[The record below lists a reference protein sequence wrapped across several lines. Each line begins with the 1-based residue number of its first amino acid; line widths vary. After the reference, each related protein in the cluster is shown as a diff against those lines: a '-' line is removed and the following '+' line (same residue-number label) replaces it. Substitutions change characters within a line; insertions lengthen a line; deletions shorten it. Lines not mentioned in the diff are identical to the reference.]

1 MIRQSL
7 AVIFFIFTAI
17 QPIFAVVMYDEGR
30 EMVNGIQLLRDKD
43 DLRAYYYIPQFPRLS
58 TKDDGSLEFLCMKY
72 VGQGGEETN
81 GGIFHALV
89 EFTLPQNVVAAAE
102 IELGKRI
109 AGARIVGPVP
119 MMQATEDDE
128 NGLASFKV
136 ISAILNNTEG
146 DNPFTSSVITSGFAP
161 LLPGSKAAIAAKL
174 NQAGAT
180 LLWESLQGPTS
191 DISVSIHGYY
201 EAAVKGYNAVITAE
215 VENVYEHFSRVYSKQ
230 EGYTKRQLR
239 NITDELRQNQVLK
252 IEVFDRSAGLNI
264 NTKDMDN
271 ILNMVTDKL
280 IELIFDAETGWAKQP
295 DRETAVEQGQIQ
307 GRQDRG
313 WFARTFLG
321 ADDTPYYTDDQFVM
335 KKREDIR
342 VNKFYLNLSKSTT
355 IKVPVYTSGN
365 IGGLYD
371 ALGDN
376 DKYFRIVN
384 LDDAAFQKRDI
395 HFQVDGE
402 FTNAF
407 EDLINFVSV
416 SFKKDAGAGG
426 ETVTKD
432 LVFRKED
439 LAGKYFQSVTYPR
452 LGSKTDEWLNYDYKV
467 VWSIKGIPNPINFP
481 ADETEWAHN
490 NATSIPL
497 APPLTKRILEI
508 DADRQMFKDAEIR
521 SAQIRFMT
529 ILGGKAQ
536 VHKTVILRTDDAEST
551 NRISL
556 YHDPGE
562 PIAYQISW
570 YSTKGILNQKTQ
582 VLEGEYMFVLPP
594 DPSEFNK

>member
-1 MIRQSL
+1 MPRHSL
-7 AVIFFIFTAI
+7 FLFLFLLSAL
-17 QPIFAVVMYDEGR
+17 QPLFAVVMYDEGR

-43 DLRAYYYIPQFPRLS
+43 DPRAFYYIPQFPRLS

-72 VGQGGEETN
+72 VGQGGAETN

-89 EFTLPQNVVAAAE
+89 EFTLPQNVIAAAE
-102 IELGKRI
+102 IELGKRV

-136 ISAILNNTEG
+136 ISAILNDTEG
-146 DNPFTSSVITSGFAP
+146 ENPFTSTVITSGYAP

-295 DRETAVEQGQIQ
+295 ERETAVEQGQIQ

-335 KKREDIR
+335 KRREDIR

-371 ALGDN
+371 ALGQN

-416 SFKKDAGAGG
+416 SFKKDAGDGG

-439 LAGKYFQSVTYPR
+439 LAGKYFQTVTYPR
-452 LGSKTDEWLNYDYKV
+452 LGTKDDEWLNYDYKV

-508 DADRQMFKDAEIR
+508 DADRQMFKDADIR

-556 YHDPGE
+556 YHDPNE

>member
-7 AVIFFIFTAI
+7 AVFLFLLTAI

-43 DLRAYYYIPQFPRLS
+43 DLRAYYYIPQFPRLA
-58 TKDDGSLEFLCMKY
+58 TKEDGSLEFLCMKY

-102 IELGKRI
+102 IELGKRV

-128 NGLASFKV
+128 NGLASFQV

-371 ALGDN
+371 ALGEN

-384 LDDAAFQKRDI
+384 LDDAAFQKRDV

-402 FTNAF
+402 FANAF

-416 SFKKDAGAGG
+416 SFKKDPGNGK
-426 ETVTKD
+426 ESVTKD

-439 LAGKYFQSVTYPR
+439 LTGKYFQTVTYPR
-452 LGSKTDEWLNYDYKV
+452 LGAKGEDWLNYDYRI
-467 VWSIKGIPNPINFP
+467 VWSIKGIPNPITFP
-481 ADETEWAHN
+481 ADANEWSQN
-490 NATSIPL
+490 NATSVPL

-508 DADRQMFKDAEIR
+508 DADRQLFKDADIR

-536 VHKTVILRTDDAEST
+536 VHKTVILRTDDSEST

>member
-1 MIRQSL
+1 MIRLSL
-7 AVIFFIFTAI
+7 VVFLFFLSTVSRV
-17 QPIFAVVMYDEGR
+17 FAVVMYDEGR

-43 DLRAYYYIPQFPRLS
+43 DPRAFYYIPQFPRLS
-58 TKDDGSLEFLCMKY
+58 TKEDGSLEFLCMKY

-102 IELGKRI
+102 IELGKRV

-146 DNPFTSSVITSGFAP
+146 DNPFTSSVITSGYAP

-201 EAAVKGYNAVITAE
+201 EAAVKGYNAVVTAE

-295 DRETAVEQGQIQ
+295 ERETAVEQGQIQ

-371 ALGDN
+371 ALGEN

-384 LDDAAFQKRDI
+384 LDDAAFQKRDV

-402 FTNAF
+402 FVNAF
-407 EDLINFVSV
+407 DDLINFVTV
-416 SFKKDAGAGG
+416 SFKKDPGNGK
-426 ETVTKD
+426 ESVTKD

-439 LAGKYFQSVTYPR
+439 LNNKYFQTVTYPR
-452 LGSKTDEWLNYDYKV
+452 LGTDGEEWLNYNYRIL
-467 VWSIKGIPNPINFP
+467 WSIKGIPNPISVP
-481 ADETEWAHN
+481 ADEKDWNEN

-508 DADRQMFKDAEIR
+508 DADRQLFKDAEVR

-551 NRISL
+551 ARVSL

-562 PIAYQISW
+562 PIAYQITW